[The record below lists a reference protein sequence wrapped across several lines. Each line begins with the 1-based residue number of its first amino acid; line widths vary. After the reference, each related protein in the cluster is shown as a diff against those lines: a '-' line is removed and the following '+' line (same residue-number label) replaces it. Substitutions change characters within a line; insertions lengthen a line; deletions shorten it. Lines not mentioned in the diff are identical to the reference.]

1 MSARTPVAIINLPNQ
16 PFLLGTFDTT
26 NFQNW
31 WKSKPFPDT
40 IQFIK
45 KGFHVF
51 GRSHLAI
58 AKRADG
64 LWAIYRSLN
73 YGIDW
78 ERVFLAA
85 EGEVIYE
92 AIIIKFGWVI
102 VNTSTGFYE
111 SVKAGVVGSWT
122 KISSLPGASATP
134 AFCNAGVGDVLLCT
148 DGRYI
153 WRSTDKARHWTL
165 VCDQASVGTRG
176 WYKTNAE
183 LLDIEGFAWTYGSP
197 LTPAIAGANGEVVC
211 AYGPWITTS
220 EDGGLHWNVGWI
232 DVWFFHWKNCWDG
245 FYKGFEKLSESGGP
259 VFPPRDVIYDR
270 FPKSATSPPKFVIK
284 QILVSS
290 VNGPSIEDVSYVI
303 RVDDLIPA
311 PGETKLFSRVFYVHH
326 GQYYHPVHDT
336 TWVDDP
342 GPTFHPKFQ
351 QFISPDENLN
361 QLSSYETAI
370 LGEPGMDRIVV
381 SAQTTVDSNG
391 NPTPS
396 LKYSSNGG
404 KDWVTLTVSNLK
416 VADENGLPIAGGA
429 FFDDSYAKSIW
440 VCPPCD
446 NYGWWNY
453 IEEERTQCQSYEMDV
468 DIEGENTLTEEQEV
482 DAIVVKIGE
491 KNDSVDSLVEKAQP
505 TPYEIDALS
514 EGIGLKTY
522 SIDRGIED
530 EVEKTESVDAI
541 ASIDNTKDDSVDAI
555 LQKNQRFI
563 YKIGVGLHD
572 QNSKTYQV
580 GVKVVR
586 DGLIPRLSR
595 IERLSPQMLD
605 LYLPYVPYNPY
616 DSAWEYI

>member
-1 MSARTPVAIINLPNQ
+1 MSLRTPVAIINLPNQ

-31 WKSKPFPDT
+31 WKSKPFPDE

-51 GRSHLAI
+51 GRTHLAI

-64 LWAIYRSLN
+64 RWAIYRSLN

-111 SVKAGVVGSWT
+111 SVKAGKDGSWT

-176 WYKTNAE
+176 WYKVNTE
-183 LLDIEGFAWTYGSP
+183 LWDLEGFAWTYGSP

-232 DVWFFHWKNCWDG
+232 DIWWFHWKNCWDG
-245 FYKGFEKLSESGGP
+245 FYKGFEKLSETGGP
-259 VFPPRDVIYDR
+259 VFPPRDIIYDR

-290 VNGPSIEDVSYVI
+290 VSGPSIEDVSYVI

-351 QFISPDENLN
+351 QFLSPDENLN
-361 QLSSYETAI
+361 QLSAYETAI
-370 LGEPGMDRIVV
+370 LGEPGMNRIVV

-396 LKYSSNGG
+396 LKYSINGG
-404 KDWVTLTVSNLK
+404 KDWVTITVSNLK
-416 VADENGLPIAGGA
+416 VADENGLPMASGA
-429 FFDDSYAKSIW
+429 FLDDTYAKSIW
-440 VCPPCD
+440 VSPACD

-468 DIEGENTLTEEQEV
+468 EIEGKKTLETEQKV

-491 KNDSVDSLVEKAQP
+491 KDDSVDAIVAKDQP
-505 TPYEIDALS
+505 KPYDVDALA
-514 EGIGLKTY
+514 EGVGSKTY
-522 SIDRGIED
+522 RIDRGIEG
-530 EVEKTESVDAI
+530 EVERTESVDAI
-541 ASIDNTKDDSVDAI
+541 VAKDKDVEDSLDALI
-555 LQKNQRFI
+555 QKNQRLL
-563 YKIGVGLHD
+563 YRVAVGLHD
-572 QNSKTYQV
+572 QNSKSYLV
-580 GVKVVR
+580 GVKIVKS
-586 DGLIPRLSR
+586 GLIKRLSR

-616 DSAWEYI
+616 DSAWEYV